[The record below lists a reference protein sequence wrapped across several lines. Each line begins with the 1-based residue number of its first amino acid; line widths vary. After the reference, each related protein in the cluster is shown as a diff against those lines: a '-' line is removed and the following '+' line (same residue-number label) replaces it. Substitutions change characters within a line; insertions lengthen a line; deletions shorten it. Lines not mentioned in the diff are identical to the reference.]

1 MKTVICVAAMLGVIG
16 TTSAFAA
23 DYYVATNGND
33 STGNG
38 SITTPYATL
47 AHAVGVVSAGDIVY
61 VRGGT
66 YPTSAK
72 ISLSAIGSAAQP
84 YRIRAYPGEIPVF
97 NCSGASG
104 STDAISI
111 SGNYWYL
118 YGLVI
123 TNAAHNSIKI
133 GGNNNTIERCVSL
146 GARNTGINISGGS
159 SAPVTTPSTNLI
171 LNCDSIRSFDS
182 PGGGNADGFSAKWSL
197 GTGNVF
203 RGCRS
208 WENSDDGWDLW
219 MGTQPVLIDT
229 CWTWRNGSNV
239 WGSGSFAGNGN
250 GFKLGGNDV
259 PAAHRLVRSLAYQNV
274 GNGGYGIDEN
284 NNTGILTVDNNTS
297 WGNRSGA
304 INLNHPTGNTLAHI
318 IRNNVVIS
326 GSVLTNS
333 SSILI
338 SNSWQVISPAV
349 SSNDFLSMDTSFLSA
364 PRQADG
370 SLPINPLVRP
380 VPNGRL
386 VDKGANIGDPFYG
399 SAPDL
404 GAYESAVLTWRGDGV
419 SNTWDSAVSTNWL
432 DGASRVAF
440 ANGAFVTFDNSGTNS
455 PSINL
460 VGSLSPLLVTVAS
473 AQNYTFGGTGSL
485 DGWMMSLVKSGP
497 GQLTVT
503 TSNTFGGGT
512 TVSNGTLL
520 VNNTAGSGT
529 GTGAVTVVS
538 GATLGG
544 NGTIGGPVTV
554 NGTLIPG
561 NGVGTLAISNIL
573 AVNSGAVLQYA
584 LGSSNDLTAVS
595 SNLTLGGTLNITDAG
610 GFTNTT
616 YRLFNYGGTLTYNG
630 LTVGTK
636 PNTNFIYTVS
646 TSTVGQVNLIVSNN
660 AASLVAGFSGSPTNG
675 AAPLAV
681 TFADNSTGSITN
693 WFWDF
698 GDGSTTNVP
707 TATNALHTYAAGTYT
722 VSLTVSGA
730 GGTNTSTRSSYIVAI
745 NPPVA
750 VFTASP
756 VSGTEPLAVTF
767 TDVSAGTSP
776 LSLSWDLG
784 DTTATNTAGGA
795 AFAHT
800 YAAGTY
806 TVTLTASNSAGTST
820 LVSNSLITVTV
831 ATTPFQAW
839 QLQYFN
845 CTNCP
850 QADANADPDGDG
862 LNNQE
867 EFLSG
872 SDPTNSASA
881 LQIISVV
888 PQNNGDMLIT
898 WKTMGGY
905 TNAVQATAGDASGGY
920 STDYVDITT
929 PPHIVIPGNGDVT
942 TNYVDDGGATNVP
955 SRFYRIRLVP

>member
-1 MKTVICVAAMLGVIG
+1 MKTAICVAALLGVIG
-16 TTSAFAA
+16 TTSSFAV

-33 STGNG
+33 STGTG

-47 AHAVGVVSAGDIVY
+47 SKAVGVVAVGDSIY

-72 ISLSAIGSAAQP
+72 ISLSAVGSAAQP
-84 YRIRAYPGEIPVF
+84 YRIRAYPGETPVF

-111 SGNYWYL
+111 GGNYWYL

-146 GARNTGINISGGS
+146 GARNSGINISGGS
-159 SAPVTTPSTNLI
+159 SGTVTTPSSNLI

-250 GFKLGGNDV
+250 GFKLGGNNV
-259 PAAHRLVRSLAYQNV
+259 PAAHRLVRSVAYQNV
-274 GNGGYGIDEN
+274 GNGGYGIDQN
-284 NNTGILTVDNNTS
+284 NNTAGLTVDQNTS
-297 WGNRSGA
+297 WGNRNGA
-304 INLNHPTGNTLAHI
+304 INLNHSPNNNEPHI
-318 IRNNVVIS
+318 VRNNVVIS
-326 GSVLTNS
+326 GSI
-333 SSILI
+333 SITSASTLI
-338 SNSWQVISPAV
+338 SNSWQVISPDV

-364 PRQADG
+364 SRQADG

-380 VPNGRL
+380 VPSGRL

-404 GAYESAVLTWRGDGV
+404 GAYESAVLNWRGDGV
-419 SNTWDSAVSTNWL
+419 SNMWNSGASTNWF
-432 DGASRVAF
+432 DGQRLVAF
-440 ANGAFVTFDNSGTNS
+440 SSAAFVTFDNSGSNS

-460 VGSLSPLLVTVAS
+460 VGSLSPFLVTVTS
-473 AQNYTFGGTGSL
+473 TQNYTFGGTGSL
-485 DGWMMSLVKSGP
+485 DGWMMSLVKSGS

-503 TSNTFGGGT
+503 TSNSFGRGT

-529 GTGAVTVVS
+529 GTGSVTVVS
-538 GATLGG
+538 GASLGG

-554 NGTLIPG
+554 NGTLMPG
-561 NGVGTLAISNIL
+561 NGVGTLTISNTL
-573 AVNSGAVLQYA
+573 VVNSGAVLQYA
-584 LGSSNDLTAVS
+584 LGTNSDLTAVS

-610 GFTNTT
+610 GFTTTT
-616 YRLFNYGGTLTYNG
+616 YRLFNYGGTLTYSG

-636 PNTNFIYTVS
+636 PNANFIYTVS

-660 AASLVAGFSGSPTNG
+660 MASLAAS
-675 AAPLAV
+675 
-681 TFADNSTGSITN
+681 
-693 WFWDF
+693 
-698 GDGSTTNVP
+698 
-707 TATNALHTYAAGTYT
+707 
-722 VSLTVSGA
+722 
-730 GGTNTSTRSSYIVAI
+730 
-745 NPPVA
+745 
-750 VFTASP
+750 FTASP
-756 VSGTEPLAVTF
+756 ISGTAPLAVTF
-767 TDVSAGTSP
+767 TDTSTGSP
-776 LSLSWDLG
+776 LSLFWNLG
-784 DTTATNTAGGA
+784 DSTTTNTAGGGG
-795 AFAHT
+795 FAHT
-800 YAAGTY
+800 YAGGTY
-806 TVTLTASNSAGTST
+806 TVTLTASNAASTST
-820 LVSNSLITVTV
+820 LVSNSLITATV
-831 ATTPFQAW
+831 ATNAFQSW
-839 QLQYFN
+839 QLSHFG

-862 LNNQE
+862 MNNLA

-872 SDPTNSASA
+872 SDPNNSSSG
-881 LQIISVV
+881 LHIISVT

-898 WKTMGGY
+898 WGTVGGY
-905 TNAVQATAGDASGGY
+905 TNAVQATAGDANGDY
-920 STDYVDITT
+920 TTNYVDITT
-929 PPHIVIPGNGDVT
+929 APHIIVSGNGDTT
-942 TNYVDDGGATNVP
+942 TNYTDGGGATNVP